1 MLIIKSKLD
10 MLDDGEMV
18 LDPMILWALKVV
30 KPIAKRNGVLYEMES
45 GIQFDWYK
53 SVRDDVKISREF
65 GWETDNGS
73 YSLSFKP

>member
-10 MLDDGEMV
+10 TLDDGEMV
-18 LDPMILWALKVV
+18 LDPMILWALGVV
-30 KPIAKRNGVLYEMES
+30 KPIAKRNGGLYEMES

-53 SVRDDVKISREF
+53 SVRDDVKISRML
-65 GWETDNGS
+65 GWETDKGS